1 MDFKSDNKMTIN
13 FIGDNS
19 HAILSK
25 NDICDFLI
33 GFPKFAKTKNKK
45 LDIAIKK
52 AQEILG
58 TNLNIPFSE
67 STKSEIDEKEKEDSV
82 KIEIDDNDLNELNLR
97 NKNLIGKKRK
107 KEGNEIL
114 QKEKEIIIISQ
125 IHFYFTYIY
134 KLIND
139 KKISDLNNEKNFLVK
154 IFDFLINF
162 NSYDI
167 NFVIKDTNLYK
178 MIIFFETYFIQI
190 NDVKMV
196 EKLKLVKEK
205 FLNLYN
211 LNVNDINNK

>member
-1 MDFKSDNKMTIN
+1 MTIN

-25 NDICDFLI
+25 NDLCDFLI

-58 TNLNIPFSE
+58 TNFNIPFSE

-82 KIEIDDNDLNELNLR
+82 KIDIDDNDLNELNLK
-97 NKNLIGKKRK
+97 NKTMIGKKRK
-107 KEGNEIL
+107 KEGNELL
-114 QKEKEIIIISQ
+114 QKEIIIISQ

-154 IFDFLINF
+154 IFDFLTNF
-162 NSYDI
+162 NTYDI
-167 NFVIKDTNLYK
+167 NFLIKDTNLYK
-178 MIIFFETYFIQI
+178 MIIFFETYFIQNNDIKMAEKI
-190 NDVKMV
+190 NGVHQ
-196 EKLKLVKEK
+196 K
-205 FLNLYN
+205 FMNLYN
-211 LNVNDINNK
+211 LNVNDTNNE